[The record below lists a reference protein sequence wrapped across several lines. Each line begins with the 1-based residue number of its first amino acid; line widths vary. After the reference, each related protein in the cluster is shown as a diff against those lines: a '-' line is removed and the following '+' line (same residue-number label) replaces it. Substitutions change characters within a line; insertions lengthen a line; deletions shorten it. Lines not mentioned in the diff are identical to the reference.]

1 MSTFINNIEFFSKNL
16 KKTKSH
22 SGSVKFYDDNI
33 AKLFRDF
40 GIYTSARND
49 INRIK
54 KREKIIISNFAVIE
68 QYSMFLKGNVFFSM
82 GSFSSTNSQLPINTV
97 VGRYSSIAHNV
108 HRMYGSHPTTRFTTS
123 MLTYDSRV
131 NAFNDYL
138 NSKDKIVSHIPHGL
152 PNGSPIIIGN
162 DVWIG
167 QDVKFSTSGV
177 TVGDGAIVAAG
188 ALVTKDVPSYAVVG
202 GVPAKV
208 IKYRFS
214 EEVIDELL
222 KLKWWKYGFA
232 DFENINMGDGINVFI
247 DKLKNQLEKNNIK
260 PFSPKTFTLKD
271 LLDL

>member
-22 SGSVKFYDDNI
+22 SGFIKLYDDDI
-33 AKLFRDF
+33 DKVFRDF

-49 INRIK
+49 ISRINK
-54 KREKIIISNFAVIE
+54 KEKIIIGNFAVIE
-68 QYSMFLKGNVFFSM
+68 QYSIFLKGNIFFSM

-167 QDVKFSTSGV
+167 QDVKFSTSGI

-188 ALVTKDVPSYAVVG
+188 ALVTKDVPPYAIVG
-202 GVPAKV
+202 GVPAK
-208 IKYRFS
+208 IIRYRFS
-214 EEVIDELL
+214 EKVINQLL
-222 KLKWWKYGFA
+222 KLKWWQYGFA
-232 DFENINMGDGINVFI
+232 DFEKISMDDSIDVFI
-247 DKLKNQLEKNNIK
+247 DKLKNQVENNKIK
-260 PFSPKTFTLKD
+260 PFSPKTFTLKY
-271 LLDL
+271 LLES